1 MSAQGPTAQNTYNN
15 KTPSRDRL
23 LPSNQPDRNLSP
35 LEEGDGSKY
44 DSAKINYTAIG
55 WGNDHGSVT
64 MGQIHK
70 NSDVTSAVMLNAKD
84 GLHQFSLDNDGV
96 RRGWTTS
103 TSTGAFQVNCGKYPW
118 IMKND
123 EKEALDSCMITA
135 DHGNI
140 IIKASNGKIRMEATD
155 IELISKGEKTDRGSI
170 KMTASE
176 NIIMESKKTLINAK
190 NYYKMSTPQTMEI
203 IANGVLKMYGAVIR
217 GVTDAVDVKDSK
229 VGGRNF
235 QQRVK
240 EGA

>member
-1 MSAQGPTAQNTYNN
+1 MSAPTSYNRQNSR
-15 KTPSRDRL
+15 TPSKNSRL
-23 LPSNQPDRNLSP
+23 KSGLKDFKN
-35 LEEGDGSKY
+35 SKY
-44 DSAKINYTAIG
+44 DTAKINYTAVG

-70 NSDVTSAVMLNAKD
+70 DSDVTAAVMLNTRD

-96 RRGWTTS
+96 RRGSTTS
-103 TSTGAFQVNCGKYPW
+103 TSTGSFQVKCGKYPW
-118 IMKND
+118 IEKAVD
-123 EKEALDSCMITA
+123 KEALDSCFIEA
-135 DHGNI
+135 EHGNI
-140 IIKASNGKIRMEATD
+140 VIKASNGKIRLEATD
-155 IELISKGEKTDRGSI
+155 IEMVAKGETTDRGNI

-190 NYYKMSTPQTMEI
+190 NFYKMSTPQTMEI
-203 IANGVLKMYGAVIR
+203 IANGVLKLYGKTIR
-217 GVTDAVDVKDSK
+217 GVTDAVDIKDSK